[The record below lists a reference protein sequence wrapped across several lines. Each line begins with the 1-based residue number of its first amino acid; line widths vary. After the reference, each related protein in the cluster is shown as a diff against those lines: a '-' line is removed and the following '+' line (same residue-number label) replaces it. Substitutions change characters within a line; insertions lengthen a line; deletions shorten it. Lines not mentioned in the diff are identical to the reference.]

1 MNTSRIAARLVLPA
15 LVVGAVFGGT
25 VAPASAEPPTA
36 QSNQDLPRDNP
47 AASSGGLLDGL
58 LGGGSGGGG
67 LGDSLLG
74 SDGLVGGLVNSL
86 VGPGGV
92 VDGLL

>member
-15 LVVGAVFGGT
+15 LVACAVFGGT
-25 VAPASAEPPTA
+25 VAPASAEPSTS
-36 QSNQDLPRDNP
+36 QSHQDLLRDLP
-47 AASSGGLLDGL
+47 AGNGGLLDGL

-74 SDGLVGGLVNSL
+74 SDGLVGGLVDSL
-86 VGPGGV
+86 VGPGGL

>member
-1 MNTSRIAARLVLPA
+1 MKTSRIAARLILPA
-15 LVVGAVFGGT
+15 LVAGAVFGGS
-25 VAPASAEPPTA
+25 VAPASAETSTSP
-36 QSNQDLPRDNP
+36 SHQDLPGDP
-47 AASSGGLLDGL
+47 PPGSGGLLDGL

-86 VGPGGV
+86 LGPGGL